1 METWPRSASVSKNG
15 YVYMIANRS
24 KRLYIGVTSN
34 LVRRIDEHKR
44 KEGSK
49 FAAKYNINRLVYYEQ
64 YGDIRDAIQREKQ
77 LKKWRRAKK
86 VYLIERDNPEWRDL
100 SDDWLD

>member
-1 METWPRSASVSKNG
+1 MGKNG
-15 YVYMIANRS
+15 YVYVIANRS

-34 LVRRIDEHKR
+34 LERRIGEHKR
-44 KEGSK
+44 KEGSE
-49 FAAKYNINRLVYYEQ
+49 FASKYNIDRLVYYEQ
-64 YGDIRDAIQREKQ
+64 YGDIRDAIEREKQ